1 MSSSKGRFPGRPS
14 TKNGRHK
21 IRKSSQSSTKSKEK
35 TPTAISTVEENLHGG
50 FLEDFSS
57 DVRIFGFFKVITQN
71 IFSPMNFKFD
81 RQDKNDRSAVQ
92 QRKQNL

>member
-35 TPTAISTVEENLHGG
+35 TPTAISTVEENLPEGL
-50 FLEDFSS
+50 LEDFSS
-57 DVRIFGFFKVITQN
+57 DVRIFGFFKVIIQN

-81 RQDKNDRSAVQ
+81 RQD
-92 QRKQNL
+92 